1 VAASHK
7 YNRTGF
13 VFLNKLETSVPL
25 FQKNIYIMSLPLIY
39 DLSQSQLKS
48 LLVGLGEPEYRIQQ
62 IWEGLYRNYW
72 NSPDEFSTL
81 PLSLRQALSHSISF
95 DALTSTTTLRSSDGE
110 TIKSV
115 FTLQDGCT
123 IETVLMKYDP
133 GDNSKELEQISRA
146 KRRTICISTQVGCA
160 MGCVFCATGQMGLKR
175 NLSSGEIIAQVMYF
189 ARQLQNIGETV
200 TNVVIM
206 GMGEPFHNYKNTM
219 EAIDRLND
227 PSGLNFGARRF
238 TISTVGLVPVIEKFS
253 LEKRQVNL
261 AISLHAADDSLRN
274 SLIPMNRKY
283 GISSLLEAS
292 CDYTLESGRR
302 ITFEWALIDGVN
314 DTAEQAHLLARRLK
328 GLLCHVNAIPLN
340 PINTYKGKATS
351 KQRAKVFKDILVNA
365 GIPCTIR
372 QRRGID
378 IHAGCGQLAGK
389 M

>member
-340 PINTYKGKATS
+340 PINTYKGKATT

-365 GIPCTIR
+365 GIPCTIS

-378 IHAGCGQLAGK
+378 IQAGCGQLAGK